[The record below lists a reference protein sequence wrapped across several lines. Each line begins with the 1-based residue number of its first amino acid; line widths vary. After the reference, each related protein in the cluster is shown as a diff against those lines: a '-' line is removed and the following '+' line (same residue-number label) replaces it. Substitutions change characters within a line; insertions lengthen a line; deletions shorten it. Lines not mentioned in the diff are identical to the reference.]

1 MKPDK
6 GQHVF
11 HYNRYLHLLLYEFQ
25 EILFEAASI
34 KRVEHHTRFQFL
46 FDVKLKLIGEFAMKE
61 KVLILGLSKSG
72 IAAAKFA
79 NKQGY
84 DVFITESKP
93 LDKVKEE
100 CKSKVEELKNLGIKI
115 EYI

>member
-1 MKPDK
+1 
-6 GQHVF
+6 
-11 HYNRYLHLLLYEFQ
+11 
-25 EILFEAASI
+25 
-34 KRVEHHTRFQFL
+34 
-46 FDVKLKLIGEFAMKE
+46 MKE

-100 CKSKVEELKNLGIKI
+100 CKSQVEELKNLGIKI
-115 EYI
+115 AYKVKNFSERRKNVSSTKCFGTSI